1 MTEIISFAFCL
12 PLYIVQSIGCNRFSI
27 CHCPEEEIMF
37 AAISL
42 IAFKRPISPKLQHA
56 ISCGFIHW
64 WVSSDFCTTSL
75 N

>member
-1 MTEIISFAFCL
+1 
-12 PLYIVQSIGCNRFSI
+12 
-27 CHCPEEEIMF
+27 MF

-64 WVSSDFCTTSL
+64 WVSSDFCTTSKSEL
-75 N
+75 GTVDILDNKTYKARCLVLANTHGQKAYQ